1 VGVTWEGRMEFYT
14 VLVDGVRDD
23 ETLFVNFEDAERWV
37 EKASSWDCR
46 PQGGDYSEWYD
57 PRSGTTYKIVDC
69 DDCGRF

>member
-1 VGVTWEGRMEFYT
+1 MSFNTQPNEFYT
-14 VLVDGVRDD
+14 VLVNGLHDE
-23 ETLFVNFEDAERWV
+23 ETLFVGFEDAERWV

-46 PQGGDYSEWYD
+46 PQGGYYSEWYD

>member
-1 VGVTWEGRMEFYT
+1 MSFNTQPNEFYT
-14 VLVDGVRDD
+14 VLVNGVHDE

-57 PRSGTTYKIVDC
+57 PRTGRRYKIIEC
-69 DDCGRF
+69 NEQGKY